1 MFSGR
6 ISPQEAGS
14 QTMNPTKCRLGL
26 ASLGLAFSFALG
38 CSSTEPVPEAPPV
51 AAATPVD
58 RGHYIVNAVAMC
70 FYCHSEHDWSGEEP
84 KILAGR
90 QGAGA
95 LFPDESIP
103 GRLYAPNITPDEETG
118 IGRATDEQLDKAI
131 REGIGL
137 DGRRL
142 FPVMPNFS
150 MMSDED
156 LAGVIAYLRSQ
167 PAVSNKVPEREFPE
181 PVLAGLPP
189 AWPITR
195 PVGGPAGEGPSVE
208 RGQYLS
214 SLADCASCHTPMN
227 EMGQPRM
234 ELAFGGGFELKGPWG
249 EVVSPNITFDASGI
263 EYYDEA
269 LFKKVLS
276 TGDPGARRLNKIMP
290 VHIYR
295 NMTDRD
301 MASVFLFLQ
310 SLPHVKHRVDNTED
324 PAPCPICGQSHGLGA
339 SN

>member
-1 MFSGR
+1 
-6 ISPQEAGS
+6 
-14 QTMNPTKCRLGL
+14 MNRAKYALGL
-26 ASLGLAFSFALG
+26 ASLGLALSFNLG
-38 CSSTEPVPEAPPV
+38 CSSTEPVPEAPSVAEASPV
-51 AAATPVD
+51 E
-58 RGHYIVNAVAMC
+58 RGQYIVNAVALC
-70 FYCHSEHDWSGEEP
+70 FYCHSEHDWTGEEP

-95 LFPDESIP
+95 LFPDEGVP
-103 GRLYAPNITPDEETG
+103 GRLYAPNITPDNETG
-118 IGRATDEQLDKAI
+118 IGLATDEQLDKAI

-150 MMSDED
+150 KMSDED

-167 PAVSNKVPEREFPE
+167 PAVSNKVPAREFPE

-189 AWPITR
+189 AWSVAR
-195 PVGGPAGEGPSVE
+195 PVSAPQSGRPSVE
-208 RGQYLS
+208 RGQYLA
-214 SLADCASCHTPMN
+214 SLSECAVCHTAAN
-227 EMGQPRM
+227 EMGEPRM

-249 EVVSPNITFDASGI
+249 DVISPNITFDASGI

-269 LFKKVLS
+269 LFKKVFT

-290 VHIYR
+290 VHIFR
-295 NMTDRD
+295 NMTDSD
-301 MASVFLFLQ
+301 MTSVFLYLQ

-324 PAPCPICGQSHGLGA
+324 PTPCPICGKNHGLGS

>member
-1 MFSGR
+1 
-6 ISPQEAGS
+6 
-14 QTMNPTKCRLGL
+14 
-26 ASLGLAFSFALG
+26 
-38 CSSTEPVPEAPPV
+38 
-51 AAATPVD
+51 
-58 RGHYIVNAVAMC
+58 MC

-84 KILAGR
+84 TILAGR

-103 GRLYAPNITPDEETG
+103 GRLYAPNITPDNETG
-118 IGRATDEQLDKAI
+118 IGSATDEQLDKAL

-142 FPVMPNFS
+142 FPAMPNFS

-156 LAGVIAYLRSQ
+156 LAGIIAYLRSQ
-167 PAVSNKVPEREFPE
+167 PAVSNKVPARELPE
-181 PVLAGLPP
+181 PVVAGLPP
-189 AWPITR
+189 AWPVSR
-195 PVGGPAGEGPSVE
+195 PVQGPAGDDASAQ
-208 RGQYLS
+208 RGQYLA
-214 SLADCASCHTPMN
+214 SLADCGSCHTAMN
-227 EMGQPRM
+227 EMGQPLM
-234 ELAFGGGFELKGPWG
+234 DIAFGGGFDLKGPWG
-249 EVVSPNITFDASGI
+249 QVVSPNITFDASGI

-269 LFKKVLS
+269 LFKKVLL

-295 NMTDRD
+295 NMTDLD
-301 MASVFLFLQ
+301 MTSVFLFLQ

-324 PAPCPICGQSHGLGA
+324 PTPCTICGQRHGLGS

>member
-1 MFSGR
+1 MNRSG
-6 ISPQEAGS
+6 SL
-14 QTMNPTKCRLGL
+14 LGL
-26 ASLGLAFSFALG
+26 AALGLVFSFG

-51 AAATPVD
+51 AQTSPVE
-58 RGHYIVNAVAMC
+58 RGQYLVNAVAMC

-84 KILAGR
+84 TILAGR

-103 GRLYAPNITPDEETG
+103 GKLYAPNITPDNETG
-118 IGRATDEQLDKAI
+118 IGLATDEQLDKAI

-150 MMSDED
+150 KMSDED
-156 LAGVIAYLRSQ
+156 LAAVIAYLRSQ
-167 PAVSNKVPEREFPE
+167 PAVRNKVPAREFPE

-189 AWPITR
+189 AWPVSR
-195 PVGGPAGEGPSVE
+195 PVAGPSGDGPSAE
-208 RGQYLS
+208 HGQYLAAF
-214 SLADCASCHTPMN
+214 ADCAACHTAMN

-234 ELAFGGGFELKGPWG
+234 EMAYGGGFDLKGPWG
-249 EVVSPNITFDASGI
+249 QVVSPNITFDASGI

-269 LFKKVLS
+269 LFKKVLK

-295 NMTDRD
+295 KMTDND
-301 MASVFLFLQ
+301 MTSVFLFLKG
-310 SLPHVKHRVDNTED
+310 LPHVKHRVDNTED
-324 PAPCPICGQSHGLGA
+324 PTPCKICGANHGLGS

>member
-1 MFSGR
+1 
-6 ISPQEAGS
+6 
-14 QTMNPTKCRLGL
+14 MNRTEYLLGL
-26 ASLGLAFSFALG
+26 AALGLAVSFTIG
-38 CSSTEPVPEAPPV
+38 CSSSEPAPEAPAV
-51 AAATPVD
+51 AQVTPVE
-58 RGHYIVNAVAMC
+58 RGQYVVNAVAMC
-70 FYCHSEHDWSGEEP
+70 FYCHSEQDWSGEEA

-95 LFPDESIP
+95 LFPDENLP
-103 GRLYAPNITPDEETG
+103 GRLYAPNITPDNETG
-118 IGRATDEQLDKAI
+118 IGLATDEQLDKAI

-167 PAVSNKVPEREFPE
+167 PAVSNKVPERQLPE

-189 AWPITR
+189 AWPVSR
-195 PVGGPAGEGPSVE
+195 PVHGPESDGPSAD
-208 RGQYLS
+208 RGQYLA
-214 SLADCASCHTPMN
+214 SLADCVSCHTPMN
-227 EMGQPRM
+227 EMGQPRK
-234 ELAFGGGFELKGPWG
+234 ELAFGGGLDLKGPWG
-249 EVVSPNITFDASGI
+249 DVVSPNITFDASGI

-269 LFKKVLS
+269 LFKKVLT
-276 TGDPGARRLNKIMP
+276 TGDPGARRLNKLMP
-290 VHIYR
+290 VHIFR
-295 NMTDRD
+295 NMTDSD
-301 MASVFLFLQ
+301 LMSLFSFLQ

-324 PAPCPICGQSHGLGA
+324 PTSCPICGGNHGLGA

>member
-1 MFSGR
+1 
-6 ISPQEAGS
+6 
-14 QTMNPTKCRLGL
+14 MNRTKYALGL
-26 ASLGLAFSFALG
+26 AGLGLALSFHLG
-38 CSSTEPVPEAPPV
+38 CSSTEPVPEAPSVAEASPV
-51 AAATPVD
+51 E
-58 RGHYIVNAVAMC
+58 RGQYMVNAVALC
-70 FYCHSEHDWSGEEP
+70 FYCHSEHDWTGDEP

-95 LFPDESIP
+95 LFPDEGVP
-103 GRLYAPNITPDEETG
+103 GRLYAPNITPDNETG
-118 IGRATDEQLDKAI
+118 IGLATDEQLDKAI

-150 MMSDED
+150 KMSDED

-167 PAVSNKVPEREFPE
+167 PAVSNEVPAREFPE

-189 AWPITR
+189 AWPVAR
-195 PVGGPAGEGPSVE
+195 PVSAPQSGSPTVE
-208 RGQYLS
+208 RGQYLA
-214 SLADCASCHTPMN
+214 SLSECAACHTAAN
-227 EMGQPRM
+227 EMGEPRT

-249 EVVSPNITFDASGI
+249 DVVSPNITFDASGI

-269 LFKKVLS
+269 LFKKVFT

-290 VHIYR
+290 VHIFR
-295 NMTDRD
+295 NMTDSD
-301 MASVFLFLQ
+301 MTSIFLYLQ

-324 PAPCPICGQSHGLGA
+324 PTRCPICGKNHGLGN